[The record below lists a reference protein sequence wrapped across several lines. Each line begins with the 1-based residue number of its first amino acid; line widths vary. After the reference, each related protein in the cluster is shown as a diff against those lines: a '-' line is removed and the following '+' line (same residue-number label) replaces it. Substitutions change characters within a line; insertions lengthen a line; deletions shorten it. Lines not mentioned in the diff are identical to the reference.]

1 MIRLG
6 TAWAGVIA
14 AALVIRANP
23 AARMDRLLRNPGT
36 VKHEL
41 VLLTPLAMTWLLRS
55 GPTAV
60 AELGAHLQAGC
71 AGLKAE
77 IWLVWPQ

>member
-14 AALVIRANP
+14 AALVMRASP
-23 AARMDRLLRNPGT
+23 AATMNRLLRNPGT

-41 VLLTPLAMTWLLRS
+41 VLITPLARAWLLRF
-55 GPTAV
+55 GPTAL
-60 AELGAHLQAGC
+60 AE
-71 AGLKAE
+71 
-77 IWLVWPQ
+77 

>member
-6 TAWAGVIA
+6 TARTGVIA
-14 AALVIRANP
+14 AALVIRASP
-23 AARMDRLLRNPGT
+23 AARMNRLRRNPGT

-41 VLLTPLAMTWLLRS
+41 VLFTPLATTWLLRS